1 MRQRTPDH
9 RGTPGQRQEVPD
21 HLLCCARL
29 KFSWIV
35 RCSRRSKVERAGFG
49 FCGIHDP
56 GPDVTPEQAANLSA
70 VEQPPK
76 HPA

>member
-1 MRQRTPDH
+1 MIIQS
-9 RGTPGQRQEVPD
+9 EVPD
-21 HLLCCARL
+21 HLRCCGRL
-29 KFSWIV
+29 KLRWIV

-76 HPA
+76 HPEQAVAEGERWHV